1 MWTNPIERMVHG
13 GDKDSP
19 TNNDCSIFP
28 PINHE
33 NLPISKQ
40 NEQHPLSPPS
50 SSSSSSSPSSSS
62 PPPNPF
68 SCHPCH
74 SIPLPQ
80 THNQLRHR
88 PIPRW
93 SELARWRGGFGID
106 EDGEAGKA
114 LPWFPRL
121 NFLNWK
127 SFFFFNLIKLMFICL
142 FILKF
147 LT

>member
-1 MWTNPIERMVHG
+1 M
-13 GDKDSP
+13 
-19 TNNDCSIFP
+19 
-28 PINHE
+28 
-33 NLPISKQ
+33 
-40 NEQHPLSPPS
+40 
-50 SSSSSSSPSSSS
+50 
-62 PPPNPF
+62 
-68 SCHPCH
+68 
-74 SIPLPQ
+74 
-80 THNQLRHR
+80 
-88 PIPRW
+88 
-93 SELARWRGGFGID
+93 D